1 MESSATVHLS
11 MLTSSIFSQ
20 CNCYETT
27 NLMEYIEHVDVLSLT
42 HPLDTKSTH
51 WELKEFSLISAYMS
65 FGLK

>member
-1 MESSATVHLS
+1 MMESSATVHLS

-42 HPLDTKSTH
+42 HPLETALGGNGRGRERD
-51 WELKEFSLISAYMS
+51 L
-65 FGLK
+65 GNV

>member
-1 MESSATVHLS
+1 MMESSATVHLS

-51 WELKEFSLISAYMS
+51 
-65 FGLK
+65 